1 MTTQIRHMVPT
12 RKDDTMLRWVENS
25 SMRRSTQSRITIR
38 MRAMDTMPTLLVNL
52 SMISRL
58 TMPPVLA
65 KSASDKTVMMTP
77 MVMAVCFRGKFSLSR
92 TADTTTSNRENNE
105 VKPAMVS
112 EPKNSTPKMAPP
124 GISLMMVGKAIN
136 ARPMPLEAASFTV
149 VPLWAAM
156 NPSAENTPMPAN
168 TSNEELANAV
178 TMPVPVRL
186 VRGLR

>member
-1 MTTQIRHMVPT
+1 
-12 RKDDTMLRWVENS
+12 
-25 SMRRSTQSRITIR
+25 
-38 MRAMDTMPTLLVNL
+38 
-52 SMISRL
+52 
-58 TMPPVLA
+58 
-65 KSASDKTVMMTP
+65 
-77 MVMAVCFRGKFSLSR
+77 
-92 TADTTTSNRENNE
+92 
-105 VKPAMVS
+105 MVS

-156 NPSAENTPMPAN
+156 NPNAENTPMPAN